1 MIEVL
6 TYSGIVIG
14 AIFLFVGF
22 LKSFLKICPPNK
34 VYIFSGRTH
43 TNAQGKNVGYRV
55 IFGGRA
61 IKWPLI
67 ETQDELDMSVSSVLV
82 KVTNAYSRGGIPLD
96 VQAIANV
103 KISSDERFIGNAIE
117 RFLGRQK
124 AEIVKV
130 AKETLEG
137 NLRGVISTLTPE
149 QINEDRMEFADRIFN
164 DVKKEMDKL
173 GLQLDV
179 FKVQSVSDRQEY
191 LKSLGRKRISDIL
204 KDAEIA
210 ESSFQAEAKQVEAN
224 MSEQSQIAQTKAKDE
239 IKQKENEF
247 RQIQATLEA
256 KVQTEEETTIAAGK
270 EAEATAAKEL
280 QEYRAQLEEIRLQV
294 QEVLPA
300 IAKQQAAQ
308 FLAEG
313 EAAIVSEKGRAVG
326 YSIDAMSKVWIY
338 AGKDALSISLMQR
351 IEKILKT
358 AASTVDQLQMKNIHV
373 IDSGKGE
380 TINGLVKAYTDVIGT
395 VFSSVQE
402 LVGIDLSDS
411 LKREA

>member
-1 MIEVL
+1 M
-6 TYSGIVIG
+6 YSAIGIG
-14 AIFLFVGF
+14 ALFLFIGF
-22 LKSFLKICPPNK
+22 FKSFLKICPPNK
-34 VYIFSGRTH
+34 VFIFSGRTH
-43 TNAQGKNVGYRV
+43 TNAMGKTVGYRV

-82 KVTNAYSRGGIPLD
+82 KVTNAYSKGGIPLD

-103 KISSDERFIGNAIE
+103 KISSDERFVGNAIE

-256 KVQTEEETTIAAGK
+256 TVQTEEETTIAAAK

-280 QEYRAQLEEIRLQV
+280 QELRAQLEEIRLQV

-300 IAKQQAAQ
+300 VAKQQAAQ
-308 FLAEG
+308 FIAEG
-313 EAAIVSEKGRAVG
+313 ESAIVAEKGRAVA
-326 YSIDAMSKVWIY
+326 YSIDVMSKVWTY
-338 AGKDALSISLMQR
+338 AGKDALPISLMQR
-351 IEKILKT
+351 IEKILFT
-358 AASTVDQLQMKNIHV
+358 AASTVDQLHMKNIHV

-395 VFSSVQE
+395 VFASVQE